1 MELIYYLIPFIVY
14 LYYMNNISSKVV
26 RSLLDTLVTPKFD
39 DIVDYDIITHDDSK
53 GKTAVRIDVI
63 IKNKLDHTTYIEYDI
78 ERRIRDAMKYISPSF
93 VMVDFFVTDDY

>member
-1 MELIYYLIPFIVY
+1 MD
-14 LYYMNNISSKVV
+14 NITTEVV

-39 DIVDYDIITHDDSK
+39 DIVGYDIITHDDSK
-53 GKTAVRIDVI
+53 GKAAVKIDVI
-63 IKNKLDHTTYIEYDI
+63 IKNKFDHTTYIEYDI